1 LVKKNWLQDKNE
13 VKYLKVQGSAVWLSR
28 LVCHCSS
35 KSASIANGTK
45 LAELKKKRND
55 KLAPADDEAPPEK
68 KIKGEQVVS
77 IQVGNSQVSI
87 LCPAKR
93 AQSADLLVLLHVDH
107 LAPIFNALSADCTGD
122 DSKRHYHKSGKFA
135 KPVLKD

>member
-1 LVKKNWLQDKNE
+1 M
-13 VKYLKVQGSAVWLSR
+13 WLSR

-45 LAELKKKRND
+45 LTELKKKRND

-122 DSKRHYHKSGKFA
+122 DSKRRYHKSGKFA

>member
-1 LVKKNWLQDKNE
+1 MLCGYPGWF
-13 VKYLKVQGSAVWLSR
+13 A
-28 LVCHCSS
+28 
-35 KSASIANGTK
+35 IAPAKALPLPMGP
-45 LAELKKKRND
+45 RND

>member
-1 LVKKNWLQDKNE
+1 M
-13 VKYLKVQGSAVWLSR
+13 KYVKVQGSAVWLSR
-28 LVCHCSS
+28 LVCHCSN

-77 IQVGNSQVSI
+77 IQAGNSQVSI

-107 LAPIFNALSADCTGD
+107 LAPIFNA
-122 DSKRHYHKSGKFA
+122 
-135 KPVLKD
+135 